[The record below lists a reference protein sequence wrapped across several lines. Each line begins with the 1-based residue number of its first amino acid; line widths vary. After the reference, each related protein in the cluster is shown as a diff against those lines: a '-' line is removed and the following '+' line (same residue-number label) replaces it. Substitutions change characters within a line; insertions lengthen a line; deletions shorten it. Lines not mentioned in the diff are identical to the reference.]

1 MDKKE
6 QARKEILGIIKKTLE
21 DTHGYIAKFEV
32 FFEDYVADNNFA
44 QAAEAKETLGKLNE
58 FKDSMEETLRD
69 PSDDNIKRFI
79 DDSAAYA
86 TFCEGM
92 ID

>member
-6 QARKEILGIIKKTLE
+6 QARQEILKIIQKTLE

-32 FFEDYVADNNFA
+32 FFEDYVADNDFA
-44 QAAEAKETLGKLNE
+44 QAAEAKLTLGKLND

-69 PSDDNIKRFI
+69 PSDTNLKRFV

-86 TFCEGM
+86 SFCESM
-92 ID
+92 IT